1 MRFGR
6 SAKKTKGETG
16 IASQE
21 KKPFVDRGENNSP
34 DAYLCLLP
42 PELQKKVRDLENV
55 PLLPDWPEKTRGVP
69 NLCLRSALFG
79 VIKRGRRRA
88 VKGESVAAVKG
99 LDIRYTGWRL
109 DQGDFDVLAHAL
121 HLVSR
126 CSRQSTNGHVQF
138 TAKGFLKGIGRKAGK
153 SGRDWLKDSFRR
165 LTASAVEIKLELPH
179 RCGSDFFTYA
189 GSLIDEFYY
198 DARDQSYFLK
208 VNPKLAKIFDA
219 GWTQLQWQQR
229 LHLKTD
235 LAKWL
240 HGFYSSHRTPHPVK
254 VATLMRLC
262 GSECHRLVDYRRS
275 LRNAMDELVRVAA
288 VTRWEI
294 DREDKVHVNR
304 DFSGAVSESE

>member
-1 MRFGR
+1 MRFSKTGKR
-6 SAKKTKGETG
+6 SKDETS
-16 IASQE
+16 IAPHEE
-21 KKPFVDRGENNSP
+21 KSSDAGQENNSP
-34 DAYLCLLP
+34 NSYLSFLS
-42 PELQKKVRDLENV
+42 PELQKKVRDLENT

-88 VKGESVAAVKG
+88 VKGELVASVKG

-121 HLVSR
+121 HLVSKY
-126 CSRQSTNGHVQF
+126 QQKSTNGYVQF
-138 TAKGFLKGIGRKAGK
+138 TAKGFLKGIGRKVGK
-153 SGRDWLKDSFRR
+153 SGREWLKDSFRR
-165 LTASAVEIKLELPH
+165 LTASAVEIKLEV
-179 RCGSDFFTYA
+179 SDGYGPDSFTYA

-198 DARDQSYFLK
+198 NAYDQSYFLK
-208 VNPKLAKIFDA
+208 VNPKLAKVFDA

-240 HGFYSSHRTPHPVK
+240 HGFYSSHRNPYPVK

-262 GSECHRLVDYRRS
+262 GSECHRLVDYRRG
-275 LRNAMDELVRVAA
+275 LRTAMGELVRVGAIVA
-288 VTRWEI
+288 WEI
-294 DREDKVHVNR
+294 DSDDKIHVNR
-304 DFSGAVSESE
+304 KPTRFVSGP